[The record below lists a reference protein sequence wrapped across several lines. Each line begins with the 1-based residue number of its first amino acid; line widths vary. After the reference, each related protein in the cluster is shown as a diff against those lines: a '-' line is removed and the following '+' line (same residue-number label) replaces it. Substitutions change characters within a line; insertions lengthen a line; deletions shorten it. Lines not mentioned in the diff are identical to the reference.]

1 MINLKLNNMPPL
13 VRVKVVN
20 KTGEWYIGPDELY
33 VEFHTD
39 YLTEIF
45 SLKSIDFDAKWGKYK
60 TGVDLNLV
68 QLWAEI

>member
-1 MINLKLNNMPPL
+1 MI
-13 VRVKVVN
+13 
-20 KTGEWYIGPDELY
+20 PDELY

-60 TGVDLNLV
+60 TGGDLNLV